1 MRARNKEHGLW
12 IRLDRQIA
20 VMGLADLERK
30 SAQREK
36 QGEGSLVWN
45 GNVRLRNRR
54 MDERNGDGKA
64 GAVLVK
70 EDPGALE

>member
-1 MRARNKEHGLW
+1 LYASISVHIIKKEYESEKQGTW

-36 QGEGSLVWN
+36 QGEEVWF
-45 GNVRLRNRR
+45 G
-54 MDERNGDGKA
+54 MGM
-64 GAVLVK
+64 
-70 EDPGALE
+70 